1 MAMTAII
8 FVNNYKENNAMI
20 YEYSVFYTADID
32 IAKVADK
39 TRSALVRAGYKVV
52 REKDRGAFRPAY
64 PLDGHTRAHSYS
76 FYLEQASFEKM
87 TEEIESAK
95 EVLRTLLTAVE

>member
-1 MAMTAII
+1 
-8 FVNNYKENNAMI
+8 MI

-76 FYLEQASFEKM
+76 FYLEREGWQGQASFEKM